1 MFIIELLYI
10 LTINIMNK
18 NTVNKTTTLKSPIGR
33 VGGKSKLSKDIVAQF
48 PEHKHYVEVFG

>member
-1 MFIIELLYI
+1 MSK
-10 LTINIMNK
+10 NI
-18 NTVNKTTTLKSPIGR
+18 VVKTTTLKSPIGR